1 MSPAYVHLQ
10 SPCLA
15 SYYVSSAFLL
25 FNFSI
30 SIKQFTLCITKSFF
44 GTRYFHF
51 FVTCLKLSHKSSLIW
66 QKDKNYFQ
74 HCKQNKLKLGI
85 IIWNFLPKLIKAYVS
100 KPNSNQ
106 GESVQGLV
114 LGILFFFSFFHVPVF
129 QIQLKTFKRTN
140 VPYWSTSLC

>member
-1 MSPAYVHLQ
+1 MK
-10 SPCLA
+10 
-15 SYYVSSAFLL
+15 FL
-25 FNFSI
+25 
-30 SIKQFTLCITKSFF
+30 TK
-44 GTRYFHF
+44 
-51 FVTCLKLSHKSSLIW
+51 
-66 QKDKNYFQ
+66 
-74 HCKQNKLKLGI
+74 
-85 IIWNFLPKLIKAYVS
+85 IKAYVS